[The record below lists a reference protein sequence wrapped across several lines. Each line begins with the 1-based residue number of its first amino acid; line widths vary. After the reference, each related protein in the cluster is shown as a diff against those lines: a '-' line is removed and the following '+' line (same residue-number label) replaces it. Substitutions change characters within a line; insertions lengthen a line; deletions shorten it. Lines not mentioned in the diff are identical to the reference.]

1 MQLNQVDMTIEPAPG
16 TPCVNLAQLTE
27 LLKSKDE
34 KAWEKSKW
42 IFDGNL
48 RFLDGQPNKSNRIA
62 LGSFPR
68 SGNTFLRKYTDLL
81 TGIHTGSDCT
91 LHVNVMLQ
99 MAGLPGEMV
108 VDDKCWITKSHS
120 PWVMEMSERFN
131 CNKVLFITRNPLD
144 AFMSWLELVQNGNH
158 STKCDYDIEKVYPNY
173 WNEWV
178 EDITEIYGKWFDVY
192 LRDMKKREV
201 PILFVRF
208 EDLLMDPEP
217 ELRNIMRFI
226 LGMKDIT
233 GTNAERRIKEV
244 I

>member
-1 MQLNQVDMTIEPAPG
+1 
-16 TPCVNLAQLTE
+16 
-27 LLKSKDE
+27 
-34 KAWEKSKW
+34 
-42 IFDGNL
+42 
-48 RFLDGQPNKSNRIA
+48 
-62 LGSFPR
+62 
-68 SGNTFLRKYTDLL
+68 
-81 TGIHTGSDCT
+81 
-91 LHVNVMLQ
+91 
-99 MAGLPGEMV
+99 
-108 VDDKCWITKSHS
+108 
-120 PWVMEMSERFN
+120 
-131 CNKVLFITRNPLD
+131 
-144 AFMSWLELVQNGNH
+144 MSWLELVQNGNH

-178 EDITEIYGKWFDVY
+178 EDITDIYGKWFDVY

-233 GTNAERRIKEV
+233 GTNAERRIQEV